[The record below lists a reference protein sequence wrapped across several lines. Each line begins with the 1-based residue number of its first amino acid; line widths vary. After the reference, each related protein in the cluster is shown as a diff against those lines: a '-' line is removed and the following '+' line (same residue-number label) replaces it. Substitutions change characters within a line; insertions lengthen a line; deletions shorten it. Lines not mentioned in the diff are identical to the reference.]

1 MPCTRRGTGYI
12 CGTWWRQLVIYGCAP
27 QRNCLYRS
35 TRVGCRAAL
44 PVAAMTCRRA
54 PQRNRLLFLFLS
66 MSTTLTLHEMTV
78 PQKIDSY
85 LGYDA
90 PTLADMF
97 WVQSSMLAAMNEL
110 TVSTNPTGITPVSLS
125 PDFMGVVDLV
135 RVSVDADRSVPSGG
149 RMSALDMLTSTM
161 SVYNDGV
168 VPPMKSMD
176 NGIDHATALDML
188 FSECVSTAT
197 PTSVFPAMSDFTDT
211 EDEVPMLEDIK
222 TEACTDEAGLSTMM
236 SDEEIMAVCATLTAD
251 SLLTLKAVVCA
262 IDDGGEDEAVEKLTV
277 ASIAAVVAVAE
288 PSMTTTMMTVVVT
301 GPPKT
306 LAAPAQRRGKRQL
319 MSGGSIG
326 KRGSVS
332 RTNENVDGGDDGGA
346 YDAVEPGRRMA
357 ALSMLSEMF
366 DGYRNVTVDSVSDAL
381 NLAAIID
388 ASVVK
393 SGGLLPMKKAVAA
406 AAALPTI
413 DELVVEHLGDSGDDT
428 ACATSVVVPSYAL
441 LPTTAVVDC
450 CPMSVDDVSVAAA
463 FGGDD
468 TGAFSLA
475 DYGFDSLFDVGG
487 DKAAYDALSGQIGLL
502 GDDSMTAYLDCSA
515 LVDVADVAFVTD
527 AALAVTDV
535 AAFVVTETA
544 VVSEIA
550 AVDESEAVIV
560 AEIESETAVVSEIA
574 AVVSETVAV
583 SETIV
588 VTVIPAAY
596 DVTETS
602 AVVAVVAVAAP
613 RPNKGGSGGGGKRA
627 HVRCNRD
634 ETCDETDETDAPNQ
648 CSICCGTSA
657 PLVTY
662 HPCGHDDVCATCT
675 AKVNTC
681 PSCRSRIDT
690 TTP

>member
-1 MPCTRRGTGYI
+1 MTITNADTMTVGVERLIAKKSIVMPTETAAYVPAVEDMLCVLDVWTASMKALIVEQHPFGAGQPMQSY
-12 CGTWWRQLVIYGCAP
+12 GALVD
-27 QRNCLYRS
+27 
-35 TRVGCRAAL
+35 AAL
-44 PVAAMTCRRA
+44 
-54 PQRNRLLFLFLS
+54 
-66 MSTTLTLHEMTV
+66 
-78 PQKIDSY
+78 
-85 LGYDA
+85 
-90 PTLADMF
+90 
-97 WVQSSMLAAMNEL
+97 
-110 TVSTNPTGITPVSLS
+110 
-125 PDFMGVVDLV
+125 
-135 RVSVDADRSVPSGG
+135 
-149 RMSALDMLTSTM
+149 
-161 SVYNDGV
+161 
-168 VPPMKSMD
+168 
-176 NGIDHATALDML
+176 
-188 FSECVSTAT
+188 
-197 PTSVFPAMSDFTDT
+197 
-211 EDEVPMLEDIK
+211 
-222 TEACTDEAGLSTMM
+222 
-236 SDEEIMAVCATLTAD
+236 
-251 SLLTLKAVVCA
+251 
-262 IDDGGEDEAVEKLTV
+262 
-277 ASIAAVVAVAE
+277 SIANVQIADITAGDDE
-288 PSMTTTMMTVVVT
+288 
-301 GPPKT
+301 
-306 LAAPAQRRGKRQL
+306 
-319 MSGGSIG
+319 
-326 KRGSVS
+326 
-332 RTNENVDGGDDGGA
+332 NENVDGGDDGGA

-515 LVDVADVAFVTD
+515 LADVASVAFVTD
-527 AALAVTDV
+527 AALAVTDDAV

-560 AEIESETAVVSEIA
+560 AEIESESAVVSEIV
-574 AVVSETVAV
+574 AVANETVAV
-583 SETIV
+583 SETII
-588 VTVIPAAY
+588 VTVIPTAF

-648 CSICCGTSA
+648 CSICCGTA
-657 PLVTY
+657 AVRV
-662 HPCGHDDVCATCT
+662 H
-675 AKVNTC
+675 
-681 PSCRSRIDT
+681 RS
-690 TTP
+690 